1 MHKLLYLSVA
11 LLFAGLSFGQPI
23 DILVNWKC
31 NMEFEIL
38 SGRFTVG
45 ETVAARGDFNGWG
58 MYDLIVDPVDPN
70 FYISEFPILIPQV
83 DVGDTI
89 VYYKYFYT
97 PNTWETG
104 ADRLYIL
111 TQDDYNAGEATI
123 SRAFNDATLETVT
136 NQETTIQ
143 FTVDCNNATSFINGL
158 PFPVINTCHIAG
170 GIYPLQWPSLVWP
183 NNEIGLMIPM
193 YDDGIN
199 GNDPI
204 AGDLIFNASVIFPP
218 YTVFSIQYKYGINY
232 GDDANNGGGNDNEA
246 GAGDD
251 HFIELSRY
259 MESATVENVFGTMGF
274 HDLIN
279 IVIIPVEL
287 TSFTANLLEDQV
299 VLNWQTATET
309 NNLGFEIQR
318 KIIQEGSEGEWIIIG
333 FKEGAGTTTEPQ
345 QYLYYDDVGGIQA
358 PSFSYRL
365 KQIDLDGSYEFSDEV
380 FVENFSTPDEYYLSQ
395 NYPNPFN
402 PSTKI
407 EFKLPQKSFISLKV
421 FDILGNEVATLVNAE
436 KPAGAHSIDFNASE
450 LTSGIYLFTLKA
462 LPTGRQ
468 AGSFVETRKMI
479 LMK

>member
-1 MHKLLYLSVA
+1 MHKLLYLSII
-11 LLFAGLSFGQPI
+11 LLFAGLSFAQPK
-23 DILVNWKC
+23 DILVNWEC
-31 NMEFEIL
+31 NMEIEIL
-38 SGRFTVG
+38 SGRFNPADTVS
-45 ETVAARGDFNGWG
+45 VRGDFNSWAR
-58 MYDLIVDPVDPN
+58 YDLIVDPLDPN
-70 FYISEFPILIPQV
+70 YYISPNPWFIPQV
-83 DVGDTI
+83 EVGDTI
-89 VYYKYFYT
+89 VTYKFFYT

-104 ADRLYIL
+104 DDKIYIL

-123 SRAFNDATLETVT
+123 SRAFNDATHETVT
-136 NQETTIQ
+136 NQETTIK
-143 FTVDCNNATSFINGL
+143 FMVDCNGAVSAINGL

-170 GIYPLQWPSLVWP
+170 GTYPLQWPSLGWP
-183 NNEIGLMIPM
+183 NGDIGLMVPM
-193 YDDGIN
+193 YDDGTN
-199 GNDPI
+199 GDPI
-204 AGDLIFNASVIFPP
+204 AGDLEFNSLVTFPP
-218 YTVFSIQYKYGINY
+218 FTPFPIQYKYGINY
-232 GDDANNGGGNDNEA
+232 GDNANNGGGNDNEA
-246 GAGDD
+246 GIGDD

-259 MESATVENVFGTMGF
+259 MVSATVENVFGTMGF

-279 IVIIPVEL
+279 VVIIPVEL
-287 TSFTANLLEDQV
+287 TSFTAKLNDDQV

-309 NNLGFEIQR
+309 NNLGFEIHR
-318 KIIQEGSEGEWIIIG
+318 KIIRGENESEWVTIG
-333 FKEGAGTTTEPQ
+333 YREGAGTTTEPQ
-345 QYLYYDDVGGIQA
+345 EYSYYDIVKEINA
-358 PSFSYRL
+358 SSFMYRL
-365 KQIDLDGSYEFSDEV
+365 KQVDLDGSYEYSDEV